1 MKKKKGLLYNFE
13 LYGVVLKMSRRL
25 LSLWKFSFF
34 ELKFKT
40 WDCKLYIS
48 YIRCLAFHLFNIWY
62 SIFMF
67 NFQFWFPFLKLS
79 GVGTWR
85 DVSDQK
91 RQEVAKTTAGATKG
105 FRDPFVQFFHHREFI
120 FFRKFM
126 VKMTSGP
133 QTVSQLLVQRA
144 TLSDSGT
151 YTCQVK
157 KIAMLQ
163 FSKKNSKKND
173 LT

>member
-1 MKKKKGLLYNFE
+1 MWTKQHDFNFCFGGFI
-13 LYGVVLKMSRRL
+13 LNLCTNFKNKVCSIILSCMRLFLRMSRWL

-120 FFRKFM
+120 FF
-126 VKMTSGP
+126 
-133 QTVSQLLVQRA
+133 L
-144 TLSDSGT
+144 
-151 YTCQVK
+151 
-157 KIAMLQ
+157 I
-163 FSKKNSKKND
+163 FSASFIVYW
-173 LT
+173 